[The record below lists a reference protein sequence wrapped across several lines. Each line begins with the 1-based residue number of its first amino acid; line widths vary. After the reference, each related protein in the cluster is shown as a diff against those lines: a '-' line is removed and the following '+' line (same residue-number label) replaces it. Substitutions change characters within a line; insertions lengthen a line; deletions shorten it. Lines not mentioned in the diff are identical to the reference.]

1 MWSCFCNYDSDKS
14 NDDSKDKHRSSGK
27 GDESYLDNSVESL
40 VVPHSKETK
49 VTKVT
54 TDPNMVAEN
63 RMRTLPVR
71 LSMKNSI
78 IMTMQRIW
86 LKGQGIE
93 EKSLKST
100 VMSEFLLDQYCL
112 LFSVVRTTAI

>member
-1 MWSCFCNYDSDKS
+1 M
-14 NDDSKDKHRSSGK
+14 
-27 GDESYLDNSVESL
+27 
-40 VVPHSKETK
+40 VPHSKETK

-54 TDPNMVAEN
+54 TDPNMVAED

-86 LKGQGIE
+86 LKGQTIE
-93 EKSLKST
+93 RK
-100 VMSEFLLDQYCL
+100 EFEEYCD
-112 LFSVVRTTAI
+112 V